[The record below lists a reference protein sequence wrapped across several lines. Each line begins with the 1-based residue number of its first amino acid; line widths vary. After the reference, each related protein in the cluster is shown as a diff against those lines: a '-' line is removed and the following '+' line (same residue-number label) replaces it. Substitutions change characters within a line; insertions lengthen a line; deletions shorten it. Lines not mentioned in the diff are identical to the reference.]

1 MGVPTAVLALLA
13 TLLLQTPLPE
23 PYFDTSATPNAATA
37 AVMARA
43 APVSVARWV
52 LVSPPMRFLGRVSY
66 PLYLLQV
73 CRRPPFLFAPV

>member
-23 PYFDTSATPNAATA
+23 PYFDTSATPAPTAAAATA
-37 AVMARA
+37 TV
-43 APVSVARWV
+43 APMSVARWV